1 MAAEARGDFLD
12 LTIDFDVAAAAD
24 GAEVAAVMAELE
36 GREREELAQ
45 REAAVAA
52 REMARAEADLVG

>member
-1 MAAEARGDFLD
+1 VAAEARGDFLD